1 MPPKFHQ
8 YRDMA
13 IKAVDGV
20 MAETLRHY
28 PLNKGEADATRTR
41 TDLQGVL
48 RTGNADEKN
57 VAGTSTSWGS
67 RIVSGKAR
75 AHFSRVAYP
84 ELAIRDGDKLRAMD
98 RAGQPWF
105 SVSSIDDRNH
115 GRLIAELNEI

>member
-1 MPPKFHQ
+1 MGECL
-8 YRDMA
+8 A
-13 IKAVDGV
+13 IKAVDDV

-28 PLNKGEADATRTR
+28 PLSKGEADASRNR

-67 RIVSGKAR
+67 RIAAGKAR
-75 AHFSRVAYP
+75 AHISRVAYP
-84 ELAIRDGDKLRAMD
+84 DLVIHDGDKLRAMD

-105 SVSSIDDRNH
+105 AVSSVDDRNH